1 MKNTVFAYSRTGCA
15 TALKVM
21 RCMPNAEWTAYAPSR
36 LAERGFLPI
45 GRPANEFYGE
55 IFGGADAMVFIGSCG
70 IAVREIAP
78 HIKDKRTD
86 PAVICIDERG
96 RFVIPILSG
105 HIGGANELAAHIAKG
120 LGATAVI
127 TTATDINNKFSVDA
141 WAAKNGYIIDSMPA
155 AKAVSAAILEKD
167 IPLYCDLPIVTD
179 YPSGVIAGDS
189 GEIGICISWQN
200 KQPFKQTLRLIPPV
214 LHLGIGCRRGTS
226 CEAIDRAVQAVL
238 QQHNID
244 IRAVKCVSSIDL
256 KQHEPGLLQYCAD
269 NGWQARFYSAQQLMQ
284 VRGEFTPSEFVR
296 TVTGVDNV
304 CERAALIGA
313 DKLIVRKTAADG
325 VTVAVAAEKSE
336 VRFG

>member
-1 MKNTVFAYSRTGCA
+1 M
-15 TALKVM
+15 
-21 RCMPNAEWTAYAPSR
+21 
-36 LAERGFLPI
+36 
-45 GRPANEFYGE
+45 
-55 IFGGADAMVFIGSCG
+55 
-70 IAVREIAP
+70 
-78 HIKDKRTD
+78 
-86 PAVICIDERG
+86 
-96 RFVIPILSG
+96 
-105 HIGGANELAAHIAKG
+105 
-120 LGATAVI
+120 
-127 TTATDINNKFSVDA
+127 DA

-167 IPLYCDLPIVTD
+167 IPLYCDLPIVTG

-189 GEIGICISWQN
+189 GEIGICVSWQD

-226 CEAIDRAVQAVL
+226 CEAIDRAVKAVL
-238 QQHNID
+238 QRHNID

-256 KQHEPGLLQYCAD
+256 KQHEPGLLQYCA
-269 NGWQARFYSAQQLMQ
+269 NSGRQAQFYSAQQLMQ
-284 VRGEFTPSEFVR
+284 ARGEFTPSEFVR

-313 DKLIVRKTAADG
+313 DKLIVKKTAADG